1 MGDLRWENKKS
12 GHFPP
17 SLCLMQLSLASSA
30 SLPWLELGET
40 APAVHLLPIE
50 QLQLLD
56 SGTSSLPCSP
66 AQRVVLALIYLFDK
80 L

>member
-1 MGDLRWENKKS
+1 MPDYIKIKVRRGSTADWE
-12 GHFPP
+12 
-17 SLCLMQLSLASSA
+17 ASN
-30 SLPWLELGET
+30 PVLELGEI
-40 APAVHLLPIE
+40 ASAMDLLPIE

-66 AQRVVLALIYLFDK
+66 AQRVVLASGVDK

>member
-1 MGDLRWENKKS
+1 
-12 GHFPP
+12 
-17 SLCLMQLSLASSA
+17 MQSALAASA
-30 SLPWLELGET
+30 SLLWLELGEI
-40 APAVHLLPIE
+40 ASAMDLLPIE

-66 AQRVVLALIYLFDK
+66 AQRVVLASGVDK